1 MGDVADKQQE
11 LIYFYQLNT
20 TEPESRMMKD
30 VTILLT
36 LFLHLF
42 NQFPN
47 VGADHNLLLYTL

>member
-11 LIYFYQLNT
+11 LMYFYQLNMT
-20 TEPESRMMKD
+20 TAESRMMKD

-42 NQFPN
+42 NQFPY
-47 VGADHNLLLYTL
+47 VGTDHNLLLSTL

>member
-11 LIYFYQLNT
+11 LMYFYQLNM
-20 TEPESRMMKD
+20 TEPESRIIKD

-47 VGADHNLLLYTL
+47 VGINHNLLEYTL